1 MKRLLSWSGCNSE
14 FEFMTCERVEQ
25 FLHALKWQRQLS
37 EHTVA
42 AYRRDLTDFFTA
54 LDKPWQVVDAQD
66 VQAYL
71 NREDLSK
78 ATLQR
83 RLSAVRQFYRYLI
96 AQGMTEQDP
105 TALIRQQR
113 KARRLPSV
121 LTEAQVESLLQAPD
135 VSSVLGMR
143 DRAILE
149 VFYATGM
156 RVSELAAVEVAHVN
170 LVQQVILVEKGKG
183 DKDRLVPLGEAAV
196 HWLTRYLRE
205 TRPGLC
211 KQGGC
216 EPLFL
221 SQQGRTMTR
230 QTIWHRI
237 KHWARVAGIEAKL
250 SPHTLRH
257 AFATHLLNHGA
268 DLRVVQVLLG
278 HANLSTTEI
287 YTQVANAR
295 LQQLHK
301 QHHPRG

>member
-1 MKRLLSWSGCNSE
+1 MSDD
-14 FEFMTCERVEQ
+14 VIDQ
-25 FLHALKWQRQLS
+25 FLYAMKWQRQLS

-42 AYRRDLTDFFTA
+42 AYRRDLAHFFA
-54 LDKPWQVVDAQD
+54 SLKKSWQAIDAQD

-113 KARRLPSV
+113 KARTLPSV
-121 LTEAQVESLLQAPD
+121 LSEAQVEALLQAPD
-135 VSSVLGMR
+135 VSCVLGMR

-196 HWLTRYLRE
+196 HWLTRYLQE
-205 TRPGLC
+205 ARPSLC
-211 KQGGC
+211 KQGSC

-237 KHWARVAGIEAKL
+237 KHWARMAGIEAKL

-287 YTQVANAR
+287 YTHVANAR